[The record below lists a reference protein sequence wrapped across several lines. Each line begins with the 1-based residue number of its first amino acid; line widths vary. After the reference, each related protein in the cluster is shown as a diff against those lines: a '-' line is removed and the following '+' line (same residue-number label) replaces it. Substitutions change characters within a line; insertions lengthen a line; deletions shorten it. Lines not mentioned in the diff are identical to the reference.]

1 MKRIVLLGLF
11 LPLLSVGQ
19 ILVNVPLSDG
29 VLPATWQNV
38 DVDGFAAD
46 VFYTDQGIWAGSTA
60 WEEVNFS
67 SYGRAFYSTSNFET
81 ATGNANDWMITD
93 AISIT
98 QATRLDFELVSSQF
112 NGRKAIRCMLL
123 MPLLVLR
130 RNQVTSEHLNKTSQ
144 QFLANGPLTK

>member
-1 MKRIVLLGLF
+1 MKKITLLGLLLPF
-11 LPLLSVGQ
+11 LSTAQ

-98 QATRLDFELVSSQF
+98 QETRLDFELVSS
-112 NGRKAIRCMLL
+112 
-123 MPLLVLR
+123 
-130 RNQVTSEHLNKTSQ
+130 E
-144 QFLANGPLTK
+144 

>member
-11 LPLLSVGQ
+11 YPSVGQ

-67 SYGRAFYSTSNFET
+67 SYGQHFTPRR
-81 ATGNANDWMITD
+81 I
-93 AISIT
+93 
-98 QATRLDFELVSSQF
+98 
-112 NGRKAIRCMLL
+112 
-123 MPLLVLR
+123 LR
-130 RNQVTSEHLNKTSQ
+130 RLRAMPTI
-144 QFLANGPLTK
+144 G